1 MNDTAIVKDM
11 MNNPSQ
17 DKQEKTP
24 APRNRSWVWGMLLI
38 GIILIGAYFRFVGL
52 DWDQDQHLHPD
63 ERFLTMVETGISP
76 VENLSDYFNTDE
88 SSLNPNNRGFGFF
101 VYGTLPI
108 FIVRYLGEWLGQTGF
123 SEIHLIGRAVSGILD
138 LLIVLMVYLIALRL
152 YGRQRLALLAAAF
165 SAFSVLP
172 IQISHY
178 FVVDNYTNFFI
189 VLAMYVAVQIATKP
203 VEQPVIIL
211 EVSDT
216 ASEDAQIYE
225 GKPSP
230 VLAGLRNFMDSTG
243 LYLLFGVALGMAVA
257 SKINAAVAAVM
268 LPSAALVWFFR
279 QSEEKREDDAWKV
292 VIHLVLGAVASL
304 ISFRIFQP
312 YAFQGPGFFG
322 ILPNP
327 AWVETIKQLAAQ
339 TSGDVDFPP
348 ALQWARRPLWFS
360 GQNMVL
366 WGLGL
371 PLGILAWS
379 GFAAM
384 GWRMLRR
391 GEWRNHIVLWGWT
404 AIYFTWQSFNA
415 NPTMRYQLPV
425 YPMLAIIGA
434 WGIFALWDWVK
445 KRDVE
450 KNLTRSWRGVAVIA
464 LGGVVLA
471 ATFAWAFAFTRIYT
485 RPVTRV
491 EASEWIY
498 QNVPAA
504 INLHVVKEGEQTT
517 FPLSFTAGYTA
528 TASQPLVMAFS
539 PQETGQLT
547 GVHFAHILNRNVSTD
562 LAPVNLDVMVSTDQ
576 EGAAIIAAGELV
588 SAFDWGSEQRGSAQE
603 FLFLAPVQVTAG
615 KMYYLRLRPDEG
627 VTLDFAG
634 TMSLAMSSD
643 GEAYQQPLAEPMNV
657 LREGSTHTV
666 HFNARDGGKLTEI
679 HVPWVVDWEQAPGEK
694 TLRFKVIQSEAEEQ
708 ILGQADLVS
717 MLPLVDD
724 PRGEAYTVKFDS
736 PIALIPGRQY
746 IVQIE
751 FVDGEG
757 AVALYGSTQVK
768 ESSWDDPLPVGLYS
782 YSPYDYNNGLY
793 RTELNFEMYWDDN
806 AEKLE
811 RFTSGLD
818 QADYV
823 FISSNRQWGTT
834 TRVPERYPLT
844 TAYYRNLLG
853 CPEGEDILWCYRVAK
868 PGMFRENLGFE
879 LVKVVQ
885 SDPNLGSLRINTQFA
900 EEAFTVYDHPKVL
913 IFQKQDDYDPRHVRD
928 VLGAI
933 DLSKVIHVTPKQAS
947 EHPGTLLLPE
957 ERWAQQ
963 QAGGTWSELFNR
975 DALFNRYPWVSVVL
989 WYVVLSLLGW
999 AMIPLVRLALGGLP
1013 DNGYPFVRLAG
1024 MLLLAYVTW
1033 IGGSAG
1039 IAVTRAMI
1047 TAVILFLLAINAV
1060 LFWKQKLNVREIWQ
1074 SEKRAIL
1081 IAEIVFLVFFLIDL
1095 VIRIANPDIWHPYKG
1110 GEKPMDFS
1118 YFQAVLKSTTF
1129 PPYDPWFAG
1138 GYINYYYY
1146 GFVVVGVLVKWL
1158 GIEPSIAY
1166 NLILPTLFASVGA
1179 GAFSIG
1185 WNLFAGGGNIFKQPV
1200 KAIEPEALA
1209 VSEDVMQAIADEV
1222 NALEAAEIEDDV
1234 PSGHAVP
1241 LLAGISAS
1249 LMVLI
1254 FGNLGTVRMIVQGFQ
1269 RIAAPGSSVENSVFY
1284 MRWLWFFEGIFK
1296 YVTGT
1301 PFPYPPGEWYWIPS
1315 RAIPGTVITEFPNF
1329 TFLYAD
1335 LHAHMIALP
1344 ITILGLAWAL
1354 SILKGRWKWER
1365 QGNLPAWVQ
1374 TGAAIFCGALVI
1386 GALRPTNTWDFPTY
1400 LLIAGVV
1407 VVYTFLRHVYF
1418 DGEKSERSLLK
1429 LLPLVGSLAL
1439 LVLLTWGLY
1448 KPFGDWFGSGYNSIM
1463 FWKIDEHT
1471 PVGSYFVHWGLFL
1484 FILVSWM
1491 VWETLDWLENRPVSD
1506 LNKLRKNAGIF
1517 YGGAALVLGLVILL
1531 MANGVVIAWIALPLI
1546 TWAGILIL
1554 RSDQPDEKRL
1564 ALFLVGSA
1572 FFMTLFVEVF
1582 VLEGDI
1588 GRMNTVFKFYL
1599 QAWVLLAVSSAA
1611 ALFWLVPVLFRNW
1624 SSSFFRVWR
1633 VALGLLLFAVILFPI
1648 SAGVD
1653 KATDRMSAVAPHSL
1667 DGMRYMQTATYNDQG
1682 EELIL
1687 NQDYEAI
1694 QWMLENI
1701 EGSPVIVEGNT
1712 PEYRWGS
1719 RMTINT
1725 GLPGVVGWN
1734 WHQRQQRGVVSADWV
1749 TERVEAISLF
1759 YTTSSRKD
1767 VEDFLRRY
1775 DVQYIVVGQLEKAN
1789 YPGPGLNKFE
1799 EWDGVLWQRVY
1810 SQDDTAI
1817 YQVLLDDDL

>member
-1 MNDTAIVKDM
+1 MNL
-11 MNNPSQ
+11 PSQ
-17 DKQEKTP
+17 DKEEKTP
-24 APRNRSWVWGMLLI
+24 APVSWSWVWGVLLI
-38 GIILIGAYFRFVGL
+38 GIILLGAYFRFVGL
-52 DWDQDQHLHPD
+52 DWDQDHHLHPD

-76 VENLSDYFNTDE
+76 VESLSDYFNTAE
-88 SSLNPNNRGFGFF
+88 SSLNPNNRGHGFF

-108 FIVRYLGEWLGQTGF
+108 FMVRYLGEWLGQTGF
-123 SEIHLIGRAVSGILD
+123 SDIHLVGRAVSGILD
-138 LLIVLMVYLIALRL
+138 LLTVLMVYLIALRL

-172 IQISHY
+172 IQISHF

-189 VLAMYVAVQIATKP
+189 VLTMYAAVHIATRSVDSADEETM
-203 VEQPVIIL
+203 VELDEEAV
-211 EVSDT
+211 EDVVSDK
-216 ASEDAQIYE
+216 
-225 GKPSP
+225 KPGVFS
-230 VLAGLRNFMDSTG
+230 VLAEFWNSSG
-243 LYLLFGVALGMAVA
+243 LYILFGVALGMAVA

-268 LPSAALVWFFR
+268 LPAAALVWFFR
-279 QSEEKREDDAWKV
+279 QPEEKRDEVVGKV
-292 VIHLVLGAVASL
+292 VVNLMLGAVVSL
-304 ISFRIFQP
+304 LTFRIFQP
-312 YAFQGPGFFG
+312 YAFKGPGFFG
-322 ILPNP
+322 MLPNP

-339 TSGDVDFPP
+339 TGGDVDFPP

-379 GFAAM
+379 GFIAM

-425 YPMLAIIGA
+425 YPMLAIIAA
-434 WGIFALWDWVK
+434 WAMFALWDWVK
-445 KRDVE
+445 KREREQQIAKLWQKGLVIG
-450 KNLTRSWRGVAVIA
+450 LGV
-464 LGGVVLA
+464 LVLA
-471 ATFAWAFAFTRIYT
+471 GTFAWAFAFTRIYT

-498 QNVPAA
+498 ENVPAA
-504 INLHVVKEGEQTT
+504 INLRIANEEAAVNI
-517 FPLSFTAGYTA
+517 PLSFTAGYTA
-528 TASQPLVMAFS
+528 TASQPLVMAFTS
-539 PQETGQLT
+539 KEAGQLT
-547 GVHFAHILNRNVSTD
+547 GLSFAHVLNRNVSEALT
-562 LAPVNLDVMVSTDQ
+562 PVHLNVLVSTDRD
-576 EGAAIIAAGELV
+576 GAAVIASGQLT
-588 SAFDWGSEQRGSAQE
+588 SDFDWGDQQRGSQQE
-603 FLFLAPVQVTAG
+603 FFFMAPVQVMAG
-615 KMYYLRLRPDEG
+615 KTYYLRLRPDEG

-634 TMSLAMSSD
+634 TMALEMSNEQ
-643 GEAYQQPLAEPMNV
+643 GTYQQPLAEPMNV
-657 LREGSTHTV
+657 LRQGSTHTV
-666 HFNARDGGKLTEI
+666 HFDSRDGGMLTEI
-679 HVPWVVDWEQAPGEK
+679 FMPWVVDWEQTPGEK
-694 TLRFKVIQSEAEEQ
+694 TLRFKVIQPEAEEQ
-708 ILGQADLVS
+708 VLGQADLVNT
-717 MLPLVDD
+717 LPLADD

-736 PIALIPGRQY
+736 PVELLPGRQY
-746 IVQIE
+746 ILQVE
-751 FVDGEG
+751 FVEGDG

-768 ESSWDDPLPVGLYS
+768 ESSWDDPLPVGLYG

-844 TAYYRNLLG
+844 TTYYRNLLG
-853 CPEGEDILWCYRVAK
+853 CPEGEDILWCYRVAQ
-868 PGMFRENLGFE
+868 PGMFAENLGFE

-885 SDPNLGSLRINTQFA
+885 SDPNLGGLRFNTQFA

-913 IFQKQDDYDPRHVRD
+913 IFQKKADYDPRHVRD
-928 VLGAI
+928 VLGAV
-933 DLSKVIHVTPKQAS
+933 DLSKVIHVTPRQAS

-957 ERWAQQ
+957 NRLAQQ
-963 QAGGTWSELFNR
+963 RAGGTWSDLFNS
-975 DALFNRYPWVSVVL
+975 DALFNRYPWLSVVL

-999 AMIPLVRLALGGLP
+999 AMVPLMRLAFGGLP
-1013 DNGYPFVRLAG
+1013 DKGYPFVRLMG
-1024 MLLLAYVTW
+1024 LLLLAWVTW
-1033 IGGSAG
+1033 IAGSAG
-1039 IAVTRAMI
+1039 VAVTRTMI
-1047 TAVILFLLAINAV
+1047 TGVILFLLAINAI
-1060 LFWKQKLNVREIWQ
+1060 LFWKQKLNLREMWQ
-1074 SEKRAIL
+1074 SERRAIL
-1081 IAEIVFLVFFLIDL
+1081 IAEIVFLSFFLIDL
-1095 VIRIANPDIWHPYKG
+1095 VIRIANPDLWHPYKG

-1158 GIEPSIAY
+1158 GIEPAIAY
-1166 NLILPTLFASVGA
+1166 NLILPTLFAFVGT

-1185 WNLFAGGGNIFKQPV
+1185 WNVFAGDGNIFKRLSN
-1200 KAIEPEALA
+1200 PEAA
-1209 VSEDVMQAIADEV
+1209 TEPEDVMQTIADEV
-1222 NALEAAEIEDDV
+1222 HVAEDAENEGDV
-1234 PSGHAVP
+1234 STGYGMP
-1241 LLAGISAS
+1241 LLAGLSAS

-1254 FGNLGTVRMIVQGFQ
+1254 FGNLGTVRMIVQGLQ
-1269 RIAAPGSSVENSVFY
+1269 RIAAPGGSLDNSVFY
-1284 MRWLWFFEGIFK
+1284 MRWLWFFEGIIKFFG
-1296 YVTGT
+1296 GT
-1301 PFPYPPGEWYWIPS
+1301 PFPYPPGDWYWIPS

-1344 ITILGLAWAL
+1344 ITILALAWAL
-1354 SILKGRWKWER
+1354 SVLKGRWKWER
-1365 QGNLPAWVQ
+1365 QGNVAAQVQ
-1374 TGAAIFCGALVI
+1374 TVISLFCGALVI

-1400 LLIAGVV
+1400 LLIAGGVM
-1407 VVYTFLRHVYF
+1407 VYTYLRHVYF
-1418 DGEKSERSLLK
+1418 GVERAERSILK
-1429 LLPLVGSLAL
+1429 LLPLAASLVLL
-1439 LVLLTWGLY
+1439 LVLTWGLY

-1463 FWKIDEHT
+1463 LWKSEEHT
-1471 PVGSYFVHWGLFL
+1471 PAGSYLVHWGLFL
-1484 FILVSWM
+1484 FVLVSWM
-1491 VWETLDWLENRPVSD
+1491 VWETLDWLDSRPVSD
-1506 LNKLRKNAGIF
+1506 LNKLRKNAGVF
-1517 YGGAALVLGLVILL
+1517 YGGSALLLGLVILL
-1531 MANGVVIAWIALPLI
+1531 LAKGIVIAWIALPLLV
-1546 TWAGILIL
+1546 WAGLLLL
-1554 RSDQPDEKRL
+1554 RSDREDEKRL
-1564 ALFLVGSA
+1564 VLFLIGSA

-1611 ALFWLVPVLFRNW
+1611 TLFWLMPVMYRNW
-1624 SSSFFRVWR
+1624 TSTFFRVWR
-1633 VALGLLLFAVILFPI
+1633 GVLALLVFGAMLFPI
-1648 SAGVD
+1648 TAGVD
-1653 KATDRMSAVAPHSL
+1653 KATDRMSAAAPHSL

-1759 YTTSSRKD
+1759 YSTSSRDD

-1789 YPGPGLNKFE
+1789 YPGSGLNKFE
-1799 EWDGVLWQRVY
+1799 DWDGDLWQSVY

-1817 YQVLLDDDL
+1817 YRVLLNDEL